1 MNASYITYNTEKEM
15 NDSADIILYGSPIDK
30 FEDRKHVNTYINN
43 GKLSDFYT
51 ITKFK
56 VKKVLKNSSS
66 LSINNSDLFDIIEPI
81 SIVQEFDGKKILTME
96 SYEAMVENNRYIV
109 YIKSNNMGGYSVI
122 NMSNGK
128 FNQSQNEKENDQKHL
143 NLKKEVLNKYS
154 NDLGKI
160 VD

>member
-1 MNASYITYNTEKEM
+1 
-15 NDSADIILYGSPIDK
+15 
-30 FEDRKHVNTYINN
+30 
-43 GKLSDFYT
+43 
-51 ITKFK
+51 
-56 VKKVLKNSSS
+56 
-66 LSINNSDLFDIIEPI
+66 
-81 SIVQEFDGKKILTME
+81 
-96 SYEAMVENNRYIV
+96 MVENNRYIV